1 MERWGHGGAMGDDD
15 DVGVLT
21 STGRAM
27 AALPISPRHS
37 RMLLAA
43 AASPVRGCLAAAV
56 AAAAALSLD
65 SPFLHGDSKEQDK
78 AKAEAGE
85 TMTAEEKQRR
95 RKLAHKF
102 HHPHSDALSSARAL
116 VVGSLRTIPF
126 TFVSFH
132 TRVGCDVMRL
142 FQLFFF
148 FQTLRY
154 IQCGW
159 FFLQLW
165 WCYR

>member
-1 MERWGHGGAMGDDD
+1 
-15 DVGVLT
+15 
-21 STGRAM
+21 
-27 AALPISPRHS
+27 
-37 RMLLAA
+37 
-43 AASPVRGCLAAAV
+43 
-56 AAAAALSLD
+56 
-65 SPFLHGDSKEQDK
+65 
-78 AKAEAGE
+78 
-85 TMTAEEKQRR
+85 MTAEEKQRR

-142 FQLFFF
+142 FQLFFLF
-148 FQTLRY
+148 LFQTLRY

-159 FFLQLW
+159 FFFFTVVVVFVGDGGGVGDDDGGVGDDGGGERIHNREYSRRELRLNNMV
-165 WCYR
+165 